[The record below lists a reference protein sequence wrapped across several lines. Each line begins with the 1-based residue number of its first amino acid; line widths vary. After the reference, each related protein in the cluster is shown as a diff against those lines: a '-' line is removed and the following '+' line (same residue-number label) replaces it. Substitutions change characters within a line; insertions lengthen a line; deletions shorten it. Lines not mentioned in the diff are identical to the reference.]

1 LKKEEQKEIQM
12 IKVIAKFTVKSDSI
26 DTFKTIT
33 AKMIE
38 PTRAEAGCL
47 SYKLYQDQN
56 DPTLF
61 IFVEEWESGAAL
73 DAHLNSPTLV
83 ELGPQLEQTY
93 AKDLELNILNLVY

>member
-1 LKKEEQKEIQM
+1 M
-12 IKVIAKFTVKSDSI
+12 IKVIAKFTVKADSI

-47 SYKLYQDQN
+47 DYKLYQDQN

-73 DAHLNSPTLV
+73 DAHLNSPPRRTRPPARKNLRQRPR
-83 ELGPQLEQTY
+83 PQHPRHRLLKPK
-93 AKDLELNILNLVY
+93 APSPGL